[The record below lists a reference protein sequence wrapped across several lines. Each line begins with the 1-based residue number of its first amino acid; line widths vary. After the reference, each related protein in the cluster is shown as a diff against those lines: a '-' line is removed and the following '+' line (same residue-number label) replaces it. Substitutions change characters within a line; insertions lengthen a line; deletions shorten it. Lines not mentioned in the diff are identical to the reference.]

1 VEIGWGVDVKVGGEG
16 VTMGEVMGE
25 VRVKVWGGLGDWV
38 GVR

>member
-16 VTMGEVMGE
+16 VTMGEVM
-25 VRVKVWGGLGDWV
+25 VKVWGGLGDWV